1 MNRAT
6 AREGNTVT
14 GKQLI
19 ELPLTSRLFTQLVN
33 LEPGVASALDQNP
46 GFGSNSEVLFSVNGV
61 RNDGN
66 NPMIDGV
73 RNLDTFGGNAFV
85 APNLF
90 AVSEFRVENNSYSAA
105 TGHSAGAQ
113 VNLISRN
120 GTNQFHG
127 NVFEFFRNNAKI
139 GRASCRERV

>member
-1 MNRAT
+1 
-6 AREGNTVT
+6 
-14 GKQLI
+14 
-19 ELPLTSRLFTQLVN
+19 
-33 LEPGVASALDQNP
+33 
-46 GFGSNSEVLFSVNGV
+46 
-61 RNDGN
+61 
-66 NPMIDGV
+66 MIDGV

-127 NVFEFFRNNAKI
+127 NVFEFFRNDALNAPFAAPAAGKP
-139 GRASCRERV
+139 GLLPENRYNDFGYDVGGPLVKNKLFFFWWKSGAALFRTVACAPAPCQPTRNALATSAPYPKR